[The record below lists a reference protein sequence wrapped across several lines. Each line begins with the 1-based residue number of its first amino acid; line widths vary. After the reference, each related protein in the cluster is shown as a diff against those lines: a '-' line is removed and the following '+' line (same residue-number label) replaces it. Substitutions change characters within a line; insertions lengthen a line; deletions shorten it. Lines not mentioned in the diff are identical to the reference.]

1 MPRLRITGIRT
12 PQSSRHT
19 VVSFHARP
27 EDIHRIASI
36 DRIGRSERGELSGF
50 QRPQIA
56 SHIREIRDYLMKQ
69 DSVLPNPIVVA
80 FTDGVYVTP
89 EEGDIVTLEIDVA
102 NGPIGTVVDGQQRLS
117 AATDLGRPGFHLLVS
132 ALICPDVEELRR
144 QFVLINNTRPLPKS
158 LIYELLP
165 TVSGLPTRL
174 TSRTF
179 AARLTARLNY
189 ESSSLTGH
197 ILQHTNPTGVIRD
210 TAIQKVVMNSTSDGA
225 LRELMHFPDGEE
237 TSFQLISAF
246 FGAVQEVFHTEW
258 FNHTPKTSRLV
269 HGAGIVA
276 MGYVMET
283 LYFRDGARRRAEFVN
298 GLRSLEGKT
307 AWTRGTWHFADDDI
321 RPWNRVQNTRREI
334 AQLAEYLI
342 HTVKAGR
349 DKVPAKASI
358 DVA

>member
-1 MPRLRITGIRT
+1 
-12 PQSSRHT
+12 
-19 VVSFHARP
+19 
-27 EDIHRIASI
+27 
-36 DRIGRSERGELSGF
+36 
-50 QRPQIA
+50 
-56 SHIREIRDYLMKQ
+56 MKK

-80 FTDGVYVTP
+80 FTDGVCVYARRGVTSS
-89 EEGDIVTLEIDVA
+89 TLEIDVT

-117 AATDLGRPGFHLLVS
+117 AATSLGRPGFHLLVS

-144 QFVLINNTRPLPKS
+144 QFILINSTRPLPKS

-210 TAIQKVVMNSTSDGA
+210 TAIQKVIMNSSSDGA
-225 LRELMHFPDGEE
+225 LRELMHFPNGEE
-237 TSFQLISAF
+237 TSLQLISAF
-246 FGAVQEVFHTEW
+246 FGAVQEVYPTEW
-258 FNHTPKTSRLV
+258 FGHTPKTSRLV

-283 LYFRDGARRRAEFVN
+283 LYFRNGARTRAEFVN

-334 AQLAEYLI
+334 TQLTEYLI
-342 HTVKAGR
+342 RIVKTGR
-349 DKVPAKASI
+349 DKVPATASV
-358 DVA
+358 DVALGDRS

>member
-1 MPRLRITGIRT
+1 MARLRIIGIRT
-12 PQSSRHT
+12 PQSPRHT
-19 VVSFHARP
+19 VVSFHATP
-27 EDIHRIASI
+27 EDIRRIASI
-36 DRIGRSERGELSGF
+36 DRIGRSDTGDLSGF

-56 SHIREIRDYLMKQ
+56 SHIREIRDYLMKI
-69 DSVLPNPIVVA
+69 DSVLPNPIVIA
-80 FTDGVYVTP
+80 FTDGVCVMQ
-89 EEGDIVTLEIDVA
+89 EEGDIVTLEVDIS
-102 NGPIGTVVDGQQRLS
+102 NGPVGTVVDGQQRLS

-132 ALICPDVEELRR
+132 ALICPDAEELRR

-165 TVSGLPTRL
+165 TVSGLPRRL

-179 AARLTARLNY
+179 AAHLTARLNY
-189 ESSSLTGH
+189 ESSSLTGY

-210 TAIQKVVMNSTSDGA
+210 TAIQKAIMNSTSDGA

-237 TSFQLISAF
+237 TSFQLISEF
-246 FGAVQEVFHTEW
+246 FGAVQEVFDSEW
-258 FNHTPKTSRLV
+258 FGHTPKTSRLV

-283 LYFRDGARRRAEFVN
+283 LYFRNSARTRAEFVH

-307 AWTRGTWHFADDDI
+307 AWTSGVWNFAIDDI

-342 HTVKAGR
+342 RIVKSDRDNGR
-349 DKVPAKASI
+349 ATASLN
-358 DVA
+358 VA